1 MRCAVVQVL
10 LGPILAS
17 CGTLMAP
24 GPFPMKVDSLPSGA
38 VVVYEG
44 KEVGVT
50 PCTVPMG
57 RSSTMIEVRLAGY
70 LAQPVD
76 VGDAPNP
83 WVAGNVL
90 TLGLG
95 MYVDKAVG
103 SDRNPDTGP
112 VEVHLVAGGG
122 PARAPWVRV
131 RGGNREMGFQG
142 STGRLNATAAT
153 SRREGEQ
160 NEMVA
165 QTLGGFLVVLIRAA
179 IAGAAR

>member
-10 LGPILAS
+10 CGVILAS

-57 RSSTMIEVRLAGY
+57 RGSTLIELRLDGY

-76 VGDAPNP
+76 VGVAKNP

-112 VEVHLVAGGG
+112 LEVRLVAGCG
-122 PARAPWVRV
+122 PARDPWVRA
-131 RGGNREMGFQG
+131 RGGHREMSFQG
-142 STGRLNATAAT
+142 FPGRLNATAAS
-153 SRREGEQ
+153 SRRVEGPKDAA
-160 NEMVA
+160 A
-165 QTLGGFLVVLIRAA
+165 QAMGGFLVVLIRAA
-179 IAGAAR
+179 IAGAR

>member
-10 LGPILAS
+10 CGTILAS
-17 CGTLMAP
+17 CGTLVAP

-57 RSSTMIEVRLAGY
+57 RSSTLIEVRLDGY

-76 VGDAPNP
+76 VGAVPNP
-83 WVAGNVL
+83 WVAGNIL

-112 VEVHLVAGGG
+112 LEVRLVAGRG
-122 PARAPWVRV
+122 PARDPWVRG
-131 RGGNREMGFQG
+131 RGGHREMSFRGIP
-142 STGRLNATAAT
+142 GRLNTTAAS
-153 SRREGEQ
+153 SRREEGWKD
-160 NEMVA
+160 VAA
-165 QTLGGFLVVLIRAA
+165 QTLGGFFVVLIRAA
-179 IAGAAR
+179 IAGAR